1 MNHITCRQTAKNRD
15 QLRNPTLCNRVW
27 AIFFVIV
34 MGVVACLLLELSH
47 THKLLQRI
55 SNTHGCAM
63 FAGEEIQFDIVA
75 CQSGQYGV
83 QSEQRTNSTHLVML
97 SLHLLSPHLLP
108 DQLLR
113 LQQPSTLYINQFH
126 SVADHSNSIT
136 TPGMLIASMCSCH
149 QAV

>member
-1 MNHITCRQTAKNRD
+1 MNHITGRLTAKNRD

-27 AIFFVIV
+27 AIFFVIA
-34 MGVVACLLLELSH
+34 MGVVACLLSELSH

-63 FAGEEIQFDIVA
+63 FAGEEIRLDVVA

-113 LQQPSTLYINQFH
+113 LQQPSTLYINQLH

-136 TPGMLIASMCSCH
+136 TPGKLIASMCSCH